1 MRSKDSPAL
10 AGQYLVGMLLQPGIL
25 SMQEHFVASG
35 RQVIPLTGFEDRK
48 PGDLVGV
55 ALAPLLRVPL
65 DALQHHTHTGE
76 PYPGQT
82 ADYQVSAVTS
92 LLDTGETASAVT
104 PTSPA
109 LLERFTQ
116 TSVLLSCASGTDY
129 RCPEPKESRTW
140 STRAIGSWLSLLI

>member
-1 MRSKDSPAL
+1 
-10 AGQYLVGMLLQPGIL
+10 MLLQPGIL

-76 PYPGQT
+76 PYLARLQT
-82 ADYQVSAVTS
+82 TKSQLSQVC
-92 LLDTGETASAVT
+92 L
-104 PTSPA
+104 
-109 LLERFTQ
+109 TQ
-116 TSVLLSCASGTDY
+116 V
-129 RCPEPKESRTW
+129 RQPRP
-140 STRAIGSWLSLLI
+140 

>member
-1 MRSKDSPAL
+1 MPQLLEVNLVRSKDSPAL

-109 LLERFTQ
+109 LLERFNPDQ
-116 TSVLLSCASGTDY
+116 RSSFLRVWDRLPLS
-129 RCPEPKESRTW
+129 
-140 STRAIGSWLSLLI
+140 